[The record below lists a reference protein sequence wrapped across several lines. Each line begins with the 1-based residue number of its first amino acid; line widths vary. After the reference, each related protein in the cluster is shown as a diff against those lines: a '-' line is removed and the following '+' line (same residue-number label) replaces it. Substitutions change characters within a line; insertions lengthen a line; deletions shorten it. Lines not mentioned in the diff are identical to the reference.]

1 MGINTGLC
9 TVGNFGSDE
18 RMDYTIIGGGVNLA
32 ARLEG
37 ACAPEEILISYETY
51 AHVKDQID
59 CEERDKI
66 KVKGISASVTTFQVG
81 DLFENLDASV
91 RPIRAN
97 QPHFSLDLNITRL
110 SLEEQSE
117 VLDVLRDA
125 ALRVEQAT
133 PQADTKDK

>member
-1 MGINTGLC
+1 MGINTGLF

>member
-1 MGINTGLC
+1 MEVGIDLPAP
-9 TVGNFGSDE
+9 TVIYSMPKGQ
-18 RMDYTIIGGGVNLA
+18 
-32 ARLEG
+32 
-37 ACAPEEILISYETY
+37 ILISYETY

-59 CEERDKI
+59 CEERDQI
-66 KVKGISASVTTFQVG
+66 KVKGISAPVTTFQVG
-81 DLFENLDASV
+81 DLFENLDAGV

-110 SLEEQSE
+110 SLEEQLE